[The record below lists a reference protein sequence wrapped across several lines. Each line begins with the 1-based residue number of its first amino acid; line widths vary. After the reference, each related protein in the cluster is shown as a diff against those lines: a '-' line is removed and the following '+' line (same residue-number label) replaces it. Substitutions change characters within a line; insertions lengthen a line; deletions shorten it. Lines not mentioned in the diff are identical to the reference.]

1 MALNGVVALSAAQ
14 GTGKTQLA
22 VALARQA
29 GCRHA
34 SVSAVISASLLLE
47 GSDPSPQLLRERGEH
62 LARHPGELVRLVLAQ
77 YEWTPGAP
85 LIFDSIRHAEVLT
98 ALRDEVAPQPVLHV
112 GLRVPEDIREGRLRS
127 RNREPFDPSLGEHS
141 TEVQVPAL
149 ALAADV
155 ILDGTRSVDQMVSD
169 VLAALAAMRR

>member
-1 MALNGVVALSAAQ
+1 MDVNAVVALSAAQ
-14 GTGKTQLA
+14 GTGKTELG
-22 VALARQA
+22 VELAREL

-34 SVSAVISASLLLE
+34 SVSALLSTSLLLE
-47 GSDPSPQLLRERGEH
+47 GREPSPQLLRERGEQ
-62 LARHPGELVRLVLAQ
+62 LARHPGELIRLVLAQ
-77 YEWTPGAP
+77 YEWAPGAP

-112 GLRVPEDIREGRLRS
+112 GLRVPEGVREARLRS
-127 RNREPFDPSLGEHS
+127 RNREPFDPSLREHS

-149 ALAADV
+149 ALTADV

-169 VLAALAAMRR
+169 VLAALVAMRR